1 MHVQLCMLLFFK
13 VKTCWV
19 PLTPGGF
26 RGFLTLP
33 AGFCARGFGRSS
45 RFCVLQQ
52 VLPSALGKE
61 KYLLQTEAPTTKAIS
76 SFLAFFHSRTPS
88 PCSSFSQLQHIVSDE
103 ICVQVTDLYLSEN
116 SNGATGGLLA
126 SQSSRTLLEATYQR
140 RAEQL
145 MSEENCF
152 KVRLGREPRR
162 KSSKQ

>member
-1 MHVQLCMLLFFK
+1 MHAQPCMLLFFK

-52 VLPSALGKE
+52 VLPSALGEE

-76 SFLAFFHSRTPS
+76 SFLAFFPAHEHPVFLLFAAPAHSERRDLCAGHGPLPVGEQQWSHGRPS
-88 PCSSFSQLQHIVSDE
+88 RLAV
-103 ICVQVTDLYLSEN
+103 LSYP
-116 SNGATGGLLA
+116 SGGHLPA
-126 SQSSRTLLEATYQR
+126 QS
-140 RAEQL
+140 
-145 MSEENCF
+145 
-152 KVRLGREPRR
+152 
-162 KSSKQ
+162 